1 MNPSKIPDELAG
13 LTPEQL
19 NTVHLWLDEH
29 PYRVLVPKLK
39 AELGV
44 EITRSKL
51 SRYSCSRDL
60 ADNIEDATGLIVQ
73 VQDLVDMY
81 NGQPTRFDQASLILI
96 QKRVFELAANSKTK
110 PGLLKDLFRIATYAD
125 RKSWVDHRKEI
136 NTARLALDNR
146 KQELREKQFDH
157 QKSIDEKKFA
167 EPEPPKKLT
176 PQEKQEKLWDIFCLS
191 EEERARRRAKAGW
204 PSPSQTST
212 SDVAQANGQCGTH
225 PASSAAVRPEPSTLD
240 SAAGDFPLSVARA
253 ARTEGQGEGVLT
265 SLPAHPCSESQS
277 PSKIENQKQEIK
289 DSSVQP
295 PCPLC
300 LSGEPHLDPA
310 NLAKHSDAYTVRRAE
325 EYWAH
330 RRTEDAWYQQ
340 QAKHRRR
347 GGNPP
352 GYETKLKECPCGCA
366 LPCPHH
372 EEFLDLFWKVSPHD
386 LFYAQSLQD
395 RGIPYREP

>member
-1 MNPSKIPDELAG
+1 MKP
-13 LTPEQL
+13 LTLPPEFA
-19 NTVHLWLDEH
+19 HLSAADLDLINDWLDEH
-29 PYRVLVPKLK
+29 PRRVVHDKLREK
-39 AELGV
+39 FNIDPSTDKLQRYDQKRLRARALAETTELKV
-44 EITRSKL
+44 DVHDFLAL
-51 SRYSCSRDL
+51 SS
-60 ADNIEDATGLIVQ
+60 
-73 VQDLVDMY
+73 
-81 NGQPTRFDQASLILI
+81 GQPTRFDEASLILI
-96 QKRVFELAANSKTK
+96 QKRVLELAADRKTK
-110 PGLLKDLFRIATYAD
+110 PGLFKDLFRIATYAD
-125 RKSWVDHRKEI
+125 RKAWVDHRKEI

-146 KQELREKQFDH
+146 KQDLREKQFEH
-157 QKSIDEKKFA
+157 QKSIDEKKFPA
-167 EPEPPKKLT
+167 PEPPPRKLT
-176 PQEKQEKLWDIFCLS
+176 AAEKQEKLWDIFCIS

-225 PASSAAVRPEPSTLD
+225 PAGSAAVRPGPSSLD

-265 SLPAHPCSESQS
+265 SLPAHPCSEPQS

-352 GYETKLKECPCGCA
+352 
-366 LPCPHH
+366 
-372 EEFLDLFWKVSPHD
+372 
-386 LFYAQSLQD
+386 Q
-395 RGIPYREP
+395 